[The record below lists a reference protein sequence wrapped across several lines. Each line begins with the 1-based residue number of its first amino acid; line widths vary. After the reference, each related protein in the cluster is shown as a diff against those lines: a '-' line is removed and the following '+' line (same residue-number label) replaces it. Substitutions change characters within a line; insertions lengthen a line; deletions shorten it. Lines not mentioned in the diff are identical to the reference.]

1 MTGASGEVTAGH
13 LYEMKRLE
21 WLFIGARW
29 LWVPAIFLLAWMQK
43 PSSDI
48 PIISIG
54 LITAS
59 VNAAA
64 MVFNLRIKT
73 PKSQQILG
81 TSMLVIDS
89 LVAWVLILL
98 FVSDFYTAAYAGFLF
113 VAMEGSIRYGLK
125 GSLVMAAAFAVGL
138 LGAYI
143 FRDAVYGVR
152 FSYTGYTFWALLV
165 FLVAVPMG
173 LIVDEGQ
180 RQRRRSETYL
190 KEKTLLEE
198 RQRIARD
205 MHDNVLKTLH
215 GLSLEA
221 TVLERRLGD
230 NTESSVKDTISY
242 IGEVCQQTSREIR
255 EVILDLR
262 NEPGNVGIGAII
274 SSILDRWSVRTD
286 IKIEFELIGEDRIVA
301 DATAH
306 QLRNIISEALTNV
319 ERHAEASRVAATL
332 TLTHDSL
339 SLVIHD
345 NGHGFGEGAREPDV
359 NIAAGRLGLAGMKE
373 RVSLMGGS
381 FQLESAGRGTR
392 LIIILPLNRETSDE
406 PN

>member
-1 MTGASGEVTAGH
+1 MTAGR
-13 LYEMKRLE
+13 LYELKRLE

-48 PIISIG
+48 AILSIG
-54 LITAS
+54 LVTA
-59 VNAAA
+59 VFNVGA
-64 MVFNLRIKT
+64 MVLNLKIRT
-73 PKSQQILG
+73 PKSQRFLG
-81 TSMLVIDS
+81 TTMLVIDS
-89 LVAWVLILL
+89 LVAWALILL

-113 VAMEGSIRYGLK
+113 VAMEGAIRYGLK
-125 GSLVMAAAFAVGL
+125 GSLVMAAVFAVGL

-152 FSYTGYTFWALLV
+152 FSYTGYTFWTLLV
-165 FLVAVPMG
+165 FLIAVPMG

-205 MHDNVLKTLH
+205 MHDDVLKTLH
-215 GLSLEA
+215 GLALE
-221 TVLERRLGD
+221 TMVLERRLGD
-230 NTESSVKDTISY
+230 HAEPSVKETISY

-262 NEPGNVGIGAII
+262 NESGNVEIGGVI
-274 SSILDRWSVRTD
+274 SGILDRWSVRTD
-286 IKIEFELIGEDRIVA
+286 IKIEFVLIGEDRILP

-306 QLRNIISEALTNV
+306 HLRHMVTEALTNV
-319 ERHAEASRVAATL
+319 ERHAEASQVAATL

-345 NGHGFGEGAREPDV
+345 NGRGFGEGAREPDV

-373 RVSLMGGS
+373 RASLMGGS
-381 FQLESAGRGTR
+381 FQLESACRGTR

-406 PN
+406 PD